1 MTLRALLAAVAVVF
15 VTAIASA
22 AEAAPEPQV
31 KSERD
36 LVEDGYVLR
45 LSLPTEADEDAWMDP
60 GFLVQLGLSKG
71 TLRGIGAAFSFPT
84 TSFQLRP
91 RVRIDRWWSLAT
103 TFSFSFANGPDVDGL
118 RWSATIEPV
127 FHPIRQLGIAV
138 GVGYGGLNVFG
149 GGNDFG
155 EFTGQETI
163 TNGTHISP
171 CEGGALST
179 LMRADYFFVVG
190 PLFATGPF
198 VTAEAQ
204 WTRCERYRGDD
215 TETGLRHTRRQWW
228 TQVGGSAGWWLTWR

>member
-1 MTLRALLAAVAVVF
+1 MTVRALLLAVSVVF
-15 VTAIASA
+15 MAATARAN
-22 AEAAPEPQV
+22 EAPPEPQV

-45 LSLPTEADEDAWMDP
+45 LSLPTEADADAWMEP
-60 GFLVQLGLSKG
+60 GFLVQLGFSMG
-71 TLRGIGAAFSFPT
+71 ALRGTGAALSFPT

-103 TFSFSFANGPDVDGL
+103 TFSFSLVGGDFSGL

-127 FHPIRQLGIAV
+127 FHPLRQLGIAV

-163 TNGTHISP
+163 TNGAHISP
-171 CEGGALST
+171 CAGGALST
-179 LMRADYFFVVG
+179 LMRADYLFVVG

-198 VTAEAQ
+198 VTAEGQ
-204 WTRCERYRGDD
+204 WTRCEIYGGNDN
-215 TETGLRHTRRQWW
+215 ETGLRHTRRQWW
-228 TQVGGSAGWWLTWR
+228 SQVGGSAGWWLTWR